1 MTSPAPADFAGRVEV
16 PSFTTDSTILPKWT
30 MTDAGWVSAPYE
42 LTRGPNGLSDR
53 PARSPLALEVKPT
66 QKEPRT

>member
-1 MTSPAPADFAGRVEV
+1 MSAP
-16 PSFTTDSTILPKWT
+16 TILRKWT
-30 MTDAGWVSAPYE
+30 IRNDEWVQVHCE
-42 LTRGPNGLSDR
+42 ILRGPNGLSDR